1 MQVMR
6 HLSEVFDRLEVTNG
20 NRVVEGCQHVGGAL
34 PLGHF
39 QIDGFLRTGKIRI
52 DGQI

>member
-39 QIDGFLRTGKIRI
+39 QIDGFFEDRQNRI